1 MEGQNIKKVKSRRR
15 EIQKKIYL
23 SPEEE
28 TIIEQ
33 KMGMLGTK
41 NFGAYA
47 RKMLIDGY
55 IINVDYTE
63 TKKLIAA
70 VNKIGANINSI
81 CRRMNATSHF
91 YKEDID
97 ELKEKLDQVWRSL
110 KSKLSEE
117 L

>member
-1 MEGQNIKKVKSRRR
+1 MANRKRQNQILFWVSD
-15 EIQKKIYL
+15 EEKKIIQEKRAL
-23 SPEEE
+23 
-28 TIIEQ
+28 
-33 KMGMLGTK
+33 LGTK
-41 NFGAYA
+41 NMGAYL
-47 RKMLIDGY
+47 RKMAIDGY

-91 YKEDID
+91 YKQDID

>member
-1 MEGQNIKKVKSRRR
+1 MANRKRQNQILFWVSD
-15 EIQKKIYL
+15 EEKKIIQ
-23 SPEEE
+23 E
-28 TIIEQ
+28 
-33 KMGMLGTK
+33 KMALLGTK
-41 NFGAYA
+41 NMGAYL
-47 RKMLIDGY
+47 RKMAIDGY

-91 YKEDID
+91 YKQDID

>member
-1 MEGQNIKKVKSRRR
+1 MANRKRPNQILFWVSDE
-15 EIQKKIYL
+15 EKKIIQ
-23 SPEEE
+23 E
-28 TIIEQ
+28 
-33 KMGMLGTK
+33 KMALLGTK
-41 NFGAYA
+41 NMGAYL
-47 RKMLIDGY
+47 RKMAIDGY

-91 YKEDID
+91 YKQDVD

>member
-1 MEGQNIKKVKSRRR
+1 MANRKRQNQILFWVSD
-15 EIQKKIYL
+15 EEKKIIQ
-23 SPEEE
+23 E
-28 TIIEQ
+28 
-33 KMGMLGTK
+33 KMALLGTK
-41 NFGAYA
+41 NMGAYL
-47 RKMLIDGY
+47 RKMAIDGY
-55 IINVDYTE
+55 IINVDYSE

-91 YKEDID
+91 YKQDID

>member
-1 MEGQNIKKVKSRRR
+1 MANRKRQNQILFWVSD
-15 EIQKKIYL
+15 EEKKIIQ
-23 SPEEE
+23 E
-28 TIIEQ
+28 
-33 KMGMLGTK
+33 KMALLGTK
-41 NFGAYA
+41 NMGAYL
-47 RKMLIDGY
+47 RKMAIDGY

-91 YKEDID
+91 YKQDID

-110 KSKLSEE
+110 KSKLPEE

>member
-1 MEGQNIKKVKSRRR
+1 MADRKRKNQILFCVSDE
-15 EIQKKIYL
+15 EKKIIQ
-23 SPEEE
+23 E
-28 TIIEQ
+28 
-33 KMGMLGTK
+33 KMALLGTK
-41 NFGAYA
+41 NMGAYL
-47 RKMLIDGY
+47 RKMAIDGY

-70 VNKIGANINSI
+70 VNKIGSNINSI

>member
-1 MEGQNIKKVKSRRR
+1 MANRKRQNQILFWVSD
-15 EIQKKIYL
+15 EEKKIIQ
-23 SPEEE
+23 E
-28 TIIEQ
+28 
-33 KMGMLGTK
+33 KMALLGTK
-41 NFGAYA
+41 NMGAYL
-47 RKMLIDGY
+47 RKMAIDGY

-91 YKEDID
+91 YKQDIN